1 MRIEEFGVERW
12 MDLYETR
19 CEWNLA
25 ETSVDS
31 LTLGELLSICGRGGK
46 EEELLKEL
54 LEMRL
59 TYGAIPGSLR
69 LRRAISALYQT
80 VSPEE
85 ILIAHGAIGAN
96 ALVYQALVDPGDHV
110 VAVAPTYQQHH
121 SIPES
126 LGAEVDALNLAPER
140 SFLPDPAELKR
151 LMRPNTKLL
160 ALNNPNNPS
169 GSLIKKDLMEAL
181 LDIAAKSGAWVLCD
195 EVYRGLDDDGD
206 GFSASA
212 ADLYEKAV
220 STGSMSK
227 AYSLAGLRL
236 GWLAGRAPGLIQA
249 VMTHRDYN
257 TISVGMIDDLLAS
270 IALESFRG
278 ILDRNQNITRV
289 NRSLLAGWIEREPLV
304 GWTPPRSGTTALL
317 KLLIDVPSWDFCVRL
332 VEETGVMLTPGSAM
346 GMEGYLRIG
355 YACSTSVLANGLKL
369 LTEFLRRNEADFSK
383 GSPKSLSSGSHAGA

>member
-25 ETSVDS
+25 ETCVDS
-31 LTLGELLSICGRGGK
+31 LTVGELLFICGRGGN
-46 EEELLKEL
+46 EEELLREI

-59 TYGAIPGSLR
+59 TYGAIPGTLR

-80 VSPEE
+80 VSPDE

-96 ALVYQALVDPGDHV
+96 ALVYQTLIDPGDHV
-110 VAVAPTYQQHH
+110 VAVTPTYQQHH
-121 SIPES
+121 SIPAS
-126 LGAEVDALNLAPER
+126 LGAEVDLLALTPEG
-140 SFLPDPAELKR
+140 SFLPDPGALKR
-151 LMRPNTKLL
+151 LMRPSTKLL

-169 GSLIKKDLMEAL
+169 GSLIKQDLMIEL
-181 LDIAAKSGAWVLCD
+181 LSVAAESGAWVLCD
-195 EVYRGLDDDGD
+195 EVYRGLDDAGD
-206 GFSASA
+206 GFTASA
-212 ADLYEKAV
+212 ADLYEKAI

-236 GWLAGRAPGLIQA
+236 GWLAGRAPGLISK
-249 VMTHRDYN
+249 VMAHRDYN

-270 IALESFRG
+270 IALESFRR

-289 NRSLLAGWIEREPLV
+289 NRSLLAGWVEREPLID
-304 GWTPPRSGTTALL
+304 WTPPRSGTTALL
-317 KLLIDVPSWDFCVRL
+317 KLLIDAPSWDFCVRL

-369 LTEFLRRNEADFSK
+369 LTEFLRRNEAEFSK
-383 GSPKSLSSGSHAGA
+383 RPRKSPTSGSHAGA